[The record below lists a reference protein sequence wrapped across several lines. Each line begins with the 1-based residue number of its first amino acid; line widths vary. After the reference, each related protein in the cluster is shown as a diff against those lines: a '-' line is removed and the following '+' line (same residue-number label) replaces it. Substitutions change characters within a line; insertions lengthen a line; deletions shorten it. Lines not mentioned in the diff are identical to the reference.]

1 MSDYFESVKN
11 EEDNPLA
18 LEKIITPE
26 IEYPL
31 EQSIQSQTTT
41 QETLQNQDK
50 YGLSKPKRIT
60 IQGDIRSDKN

>member
-1 MSDYFESVKN
+1 MSDYFESVTN

-26 IEYPL
+26 SEYPL

-41 QETLQNQDK
+41 RENLQNQDK
-50 YGLSKPKRIT
+50 YGLSKPRRII